1 MEQKTILC
9 SKLIS
14 NNSRVKSHIV
24 SLSNIYIKIKESRI
38 VFYSHS
44 SGFIYIYIQYDSRN
58 HIFVIIAH
66 YISLLT
72 VSSVIGVSP

>member
-44 SGFIYIYIQYDSRN
+44 SGFIYIYIY
-58 HIFVIIAH
+58 IFNMTQEIT
-66 YISLLT
+66 YS
-72 VSSVIGVSP
+72 